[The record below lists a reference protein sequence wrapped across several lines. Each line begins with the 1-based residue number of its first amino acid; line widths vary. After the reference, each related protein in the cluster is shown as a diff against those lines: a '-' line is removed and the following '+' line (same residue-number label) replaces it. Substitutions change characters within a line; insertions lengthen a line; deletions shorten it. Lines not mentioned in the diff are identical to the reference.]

1 MLVKIRCDPQNCN
14 LDHKKEAILL
24 ILLDIYPC
32 SKLKWIKLVCFNV
45 YFFEGIIINKNCRVQ
60 IKPNF
65 DIRTFAI
72 FSCPWLVIVRVMRE
86 QRYHELLI
94 KQTSRCSVVAKKR
107 ECSGF
112 IQWFGCPSLWWWRDS
127 TGCSTNSKL
136 HVCTSVSN
144 FYKWH
149 VHVAHAK
156 ALLSCLS
163 PLVHDICTSIL
174 NFDLVTCPV
183 ISFSVQTD
191 VKGFWSLLTF
201 ILLLIP
207 ELYTVIPG

>member
-1 MLVKIRCDPQNCN
+1 MC
-14 LDHKKEAILL
+14 
-24 ILLDIYPC
+24 
-32 SKLKWIKLVCFNV
+32 
-45 YFFEGIIINKNCRVQ
+45 
-60 IKPNF
+60 
-65 DIRTFAI
+65 
-72 FSCPWLVIVRVMRE
+72 E

-94 KQTSRCSVVAKKR
+94 EQASRCSVVAKKR

-112 IQWFGCPSLWWWRDS
+112 IQWFGCPSLWWWNDS
-127 TGCSTNSKL
+127 TGRCTNSKL
-136 HVCTSVSN
+136 HVWCTSVSN

-149 VHVAHAK
+149 AAHTK

-163 PLVHDICTSIL
+163 PLVHDICRSIL
-174 NFDLVTCPV
+174 NFDQVTCPV

-207 ELYTVIPG
+207 EHYTVISKHQMTLIWCIIYSKVHDLQVINLH